1 MPHERRRSN
10 VTPATAAEQ
19 WALVAERCRKAGR
32 KVAPGR
38 PYCGRTPRAEGH
50 RFGETAARS
59 E

>member
-1 MPHERRRSN
+1 